1 MTGPEHYLEAEE
13 LLDFASGFETGS
25 LIATD
30 AIARA
35 QVHAAL
41 AHTAA
46 TALADAGAGEG
57 MPMED
62 YKAWRAAAGVQ
73 SNGDAK

>member
-1 MTGPEHYLEAEE
+1 MTGPEHFREAEE

-30 AIARA
+30 AVAGA

-46 TALADAGAGEG
+46 TALAGAGEG
-57 MPMED
+57 MPMGD
-62 YKAWRAAAGVQ
+62 KAWRAVVGVQ
-73 SNGDAK
+73 SNGGAA